1 MFNFARL
8 LPRADVSRRC
18 CYDDHPDFGWG
29 HRLLPLNALT
39 GHGRINIATG
49 REGGAV
55 RKTIAVLGSAL
66 FFAVAPSS
74 VAGLVPWWITHWD
87 FRPPFFDLEA
97 PRAVG
102 ILLIVAGLP
111 GLVDSFAR
119 FALQGLGTPAPIA
132 PTQNLVVT
140 GLYRYVRNPIY
151 VALVAVILGQA
162 ILFGDWRLMTYGGAI
177 WLAFH
182 AFVVGYEAPVPAPK
196 FGAPHEAF

>member
-1 MFNFARL
+1 M
-8 LPRADVSRRC
+8 RRT
-18 CYDDHPDFGWG
+18 
-29 HRLLPLNALT
+29 A
-39 GHGRINIATG
+39 
-49 REGGAV
+49 AV
-55 RKTIAVLGSAL
+55 IGSAL

-74 VAGLVPWWITHWD
+74 VAGLVPWWITHWE

-97 PRAVG
+97 TRAVG

-119 FALQGLGTPAPIA
+119 FALQGLGTPAPLA

-162 ILFGDWRLMTYGGAI
+162 VLFGDWRLIVYGALW
-177 WLAFH
+177 WLVLHVA
-182 AFVVGYEAPVPAPK
+182 VVAYEEPTLEQTFGKEYEAFRAAVPRWIPRMTPWRAK
-196 FGAPHEAF
+196 

>member
-1 MFNFARL
+1 M
-8 LPRADVSRRC
+8 
-18 CYDDHPDFGWG
+18 
-29 HRLLPLNALT
+29 
-39 GHGRINIATG
+39 
-49 REGGAV
+49 

-74 VAGLVPWWITHWD
+74 VAGLVPWWITRWE
-87 FRPPFFDLEA
+87 FRPPFFDLDA
-97 PRAVG
+97 TRAVG

-151 VALVAVILGQA
+151 VALVVVILGQA
-162 ILFGDWRLMTYGGAI
+162 VLFADWRLLGYGALI

-182 AFVVGYEAPVPAPK
+182 IFVLAYEEPTLRQSYGAEYESYRANVPRWLPRLTPRAV
-196 FGAPHEAF
+196 